1 MKFFVLVLFSV
12 FIWDCSP
19 KVQEKPLVQQKPV
32 LTAYERAEQRTGVSS
47 FLLHAI
53 AIVESNESDNA
64 IGDDGKS
71 IGRMQLNEVFH
82 KERAKKFG
90 EYNPYDAYDATYIA
104 GMIYRENYNILK
116 DECKAVA
123 AYRQGVHGVQTR
135 GADSVYVNKVLT
147 TMLQLIFVELK
158 NQFVELKNQT
168 EMQKEQLLHLEQE
181 FGTLKKLLNEEK
193 HIGFVKSNL

>member
-1 MKFFVLVLFSV
+1 MKFFVLVLFSI
-12 FIWDCSP
+12 FICACSP
-19 KVQEKPLVQQKPV
+19 KVQEKPLVQQKPAP
-32 LTAYERAEQRTGVSS
+32 TAYERAEQRTGVSS

-53 AIVESNESDNA
+53 AIVESNENDVA

-116 DECKAVA
+116 DEYKAVA
-123 AYRQGVHGVQTR
+123 AYRQGVHGAQTR

-147 TMLQLIFVELK
+147 TMLQLILE
-158 NQFVELKNQT
+158 ELKNQT
-168 EMQKEQLLHLEQE
+168 EMQKEQLLQLEQKLATLE
-181 FGTLKKLLNEEK
+181 QKLATLK
-193 HIGFVKSNL
+193 NLSYK

>member
-1 MKFFVLVLFSV
+1 MKFFILVLFSV
-12 FIWDCSP
+12 FIWACSP
-19 KVQEKPLVQQKPV
+19 KVQKEPLALQQLAP
-32 LTAYERAEQRTGVSS
+32 TAYERAEQRTGVSS

-71 IGRMQLNEVFH
+71 IGRMQLNESFH
-82 KERAKKFG
+82 EERARKFG

-116 DECKAVA
+116 DECKAIA

-158 NQFVELKNQT
+158 NQI

-181 FGTLKKLLNEEK
+181 FGTLKLKKLLNEEK

>member
-1 MKFFVLVLFSV
+1 MKFFVLVLFSL
-12 FIWDCSP
+12 FIWACSI
-19 KVQEKPLVQQKPV
+19 KVQEKPLVQQKPAP
-32 LTAYERAEQRTGVSS
+32 TAYERAEQRTGVSS

-53 AIVESNESDNA
+53 AIVESNENDAA

-71 IGRMQLNEVFH
+71 IGRMQLNEAFH

-90 EYNPYDAYDATYIA
+90 EYNPYDVYDATYIA

-116 DECKAVA
+116 DEYKAIA